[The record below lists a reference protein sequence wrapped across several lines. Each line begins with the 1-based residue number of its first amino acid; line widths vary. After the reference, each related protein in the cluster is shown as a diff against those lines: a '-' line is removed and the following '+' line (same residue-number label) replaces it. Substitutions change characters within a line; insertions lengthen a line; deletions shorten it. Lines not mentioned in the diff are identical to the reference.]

1 MRYGLESALPINAF
15 SPRGRGPFAYGMT
28 LEGGGG
34 GFDPFQAVGDA
45 LASIDPGPAIGQ
57 IGVEIDQ
64 GVNSAIPGGWVTVGA
79 IALAATGV
87 YFAPEI
93 FAALGAESAAAGAGA
108 ISSEAGQAAFFNA
121 LAAGGTGAEATAAGL
136 AAQTAAGAGA
146 AGYGTSELA
155 NQLGNTVYSNAL
167 ANGATVAEANA
178 AADAATQTYL
188 ATGYQGAAG
197 TGNLVPGVTG
207 EIGANIGT
215 GASSGFGL
223 NPALPATG
231 AAGVGG
237 GISAALPE
245 GAVLGT
251 GLNGGEIGISYVA
264 GPNGMVATDLLGNP
278 IVANSINFGG
288 FPADMGVT
296 PSTITDSAKKAYDTY
311 KQIKTASNVLN
322 AVTLGGITGKAGSS
336 LYESPGLDLSGTTT
350 NGKKSPLDLTADL
363 TQGNTDFNLGPA
375 AAATAPVVQAALPS
389 YAPTQYGM
397 APGTFAAGGTTTNT
411 QSIAFDKAMSQKFG
425 DLSSDITKGNLNFHL
440 PGYEKVR
447 IFAEGG
453 EVEHNPQ
460 FFSEGGLGSLE
471 NRYVTGE
478 GNGTSDEVPAMLA
491 NGEFVIPADVVSGL
505 GNGSNDSGAKILD
518 EFLATLR
525 SHKQKHDAK
534 HLPPDSK
541 GPLAYLLEAK
551 KRAKA

>member
-79 IALAATGV
+79 IALAATGI
-87 YFAPEI
+87 YFGPELMSM
-93 FAALGAESAAAGAGA
+93 LGAEGVAA
-108 ISSEAGQAAFFNA
+108 SEATFM
-121 LAAGGTGAEATAAGL
+121 
-136 AAQTAAGAGA
+136 
-146 AGYGTSELA
+146 
-155 NQLGNTVYSNAL
+155 
-167 ANGATVAEANA
+167 
-178 AADAATQTYL
+178 AADAANLASQGLSQAAIAQNLAAGYSVTEAAAAAAAAAAAETVGTY
-188 ATGYQGAAG
+188 GAAA
-197 TGNLVPGVTG
+197 VQ
-207 EIGANIGT
+207 E
-215 GASSGFGL
+215 
-223 NPALPATG
+223 ALPYTEMFDASNLAKQGLDSSAIAQNLAGSGVDPFLAQDMAQLASQGLSPEAISQALQYSYTSQELAPLGLESLQATPG
-231 AAGVGG
+231 MN
-237 GISAALPE
+237 IPE
-245 GAVLGT
+245 T
-251 GLNGGEIGISYVA
+251 LNTA
-264 GPNGMVATDLLGNP
+264 R
-278 IVANSINFGG
+278 
-288 FPADMGVT
+288 
-296 PSTITDSAKKAYDTY
+296 KAYSAY
-311 KQIKTASNVLN
+311 NQAKNLI
-322 AVTLGGITGKAGSS
+322 GGLTGSQLSGLTMKPGYSM
-336 LYESPGLDLSGTTT
+336 PTTGGLDMSSDTT
-350 NGKKSPLDLTADL
+350 GSQSPLDLTASI
-363 TQGNTDFNLGPA
+363 TKGNTDFSLTPENAAPTAAAPA
-375 AAATAPVVQAALPS
+375 AAIPTPT

-397 APGTFAAGGTTTNT
+397 APGTFAAGGST
-411 QSIAFDKAMSQKFG
+411 
-425 DLSSDITKGNLNFHL
+425 TKGNSESGNYSDPINASKYDLSANITRGNTNFHL

-518 EFLATLR
+518 EFLETLR